1 MGDTGPVGHDELW
14 RDVLAGTH
22 PSIRVGRRLFKRLPG
37 EPRCK
42 LCAAPLGGAASP
54 VMRLMGKRAW
64 PKNPKY
70 CGSCFGVLS
79 EHHGGAEIECSLMFA
94 DVRGSTTMA
103 EDTPPSEI
111 YTLMDRFFD
120 AAARVLVEHDAIV
133 DRFVGDQAIGI
144 FVPALAG
151 PDHAARAIQAAQAV
165 LVATGHGAV
174 SPWVPIGVGVASGVA
189 FVGSVGSGS
198 HVDLT
203 ALGDPV
209 NVAARLSSV
218 AAPGEVLV
226 TLDAAIAAGLDVSGL
241 KRHDLALKGKAVST
255 PVVVLSTP
263 HGILMAAWLY
273 PFGPGL
279 DHAERR
285 GDRSENLIAHGV
297 DSILRASVA
306 ASFAP
311 SSIDCGG
318 APAKSIRQVGD
329 TSHGRRIWPRVTRGR
344 YRLVGRTNCRPEARR
359 LSGGAPGLCCCLRL
373 AVTSRVPSCRKR
385 T

>member
-1 MGDTGPVGHDELW
+1 MTSLERIEDNEIDDTEPLGNDELW

-54 VMRLMGKRAW
+54 LMRMIGKGAW

-103 EDTPPSEI
+103 EDMRPSEI
-111 YTLMDRFFD
+111 YTLMDRFFE

-151 PDHAARAIQAAQAV
+151 PNHAARATQAAQAV
-165 LVATGHGAV
+165 LAATGHGVGA
-174 SPWVPIGVGVASGVA
+174 PWVPLGVGVSSGVA

-209 NVAARLSSV
+209 NVASRLAS
-218 AAPGEVLV
+218 AAAAGEVLV
-226 TLDAAIAAGLDVSGL
+226 THDAATAAGLDVSGL
-241 KRHDLALKGKAVST
+241 ERRDLALKGKAVST
-255 PVVVLSTP
+255 SVVVLSTA
-263 HGILMAAWLY
+263 I
-273 PFGPGL
+273 
-279 DHAERR
+279 
-285 GDRSENLIAHGV
+285 
-297 DSILRASVA
+297 
-306 ASFAP
+306 
-311 SSIDCGG
+311 
-318 APAKSIRQVGD
+318 
-329 TSHGRRIWPRVTRGR
+329 
-344 YRLVGRTNCRPEARR
+344 
-359 LSGGAPGLCCCLRL
+359 
-373 AVTSRVPSCRKR
+373 
-385 T
+385 